1 MIATRLTLVKS
12 HNRSCRSMGQ
22 RDHHRRRRAMQ
33 GFPLLPPPLKGA
45 FEPTPVLIRLLLLQE
60 LQQRGGGQ
68 GWMAL
73 KQRQQQRVPDL
84 GQWVGT
90 LPATGLGGFGL
101 KAACINP
108 VGIAHRDANR
118 CGSHLLAA
126 TGSSFGHVE
135 RNLLNGEGIRHDPV
149 PCAWPPDSADPS
161 GAVNQI
167 GAPSQTYCCGT
178 IGNPPECVPCHVDS
192 NKVQLL
198 TRTRQ
203 TSSLASRYNR
213 DSLLGCIRSSL
224 H

>member
-1 MIATRLTLVKS
+1 
-12 HNRSCRSMGQ
+12 
-22 RDHHRRRRAMQ
+22 
-33 GFPLLPPPLKGA
+33 
-45 FEPTPVLIRLLLLQE
+45 
-60 LQQRGGGQ
+60 
-68 GWMAL
+68 MAL

-101 KAACINP
+101 EAACINP

-135 RNLLNGEGIRHDPV
+135 RNLLNGEWIRHDPV
-149 PCAWPPDSADPS
+149 PCAWQPDSADPS

-192 NKVQLL
+192 NTVQLL

-203 TSSLASRYNR
+203 TSSFASRYNR
-213 DSLLGCIRSSL
+213 DSLLGCIGNPLHQERLQYEVQLSPHAEIGLEALDLALVAYYWPDASILTLVLSNLLRLRGQIATSSGHEML
-224 H
+224 VS

>member
-1 MIATRLTLVKS
+1 MAPAEGLPVLPAT
-12 HNRSCRSMGQ
+12 
-22 RDHHRRRRAMQ
+22 
-33 GFPLLPPPLKGA
+33 PPSPVAPSILKGPGGSVFVSPLA
-45 FEPTPVLIRLLLLQE
+45 QFSMSPDS
-60 LQQRGGGQ
+60 GGQ

-101 KAACINP
+101 EAACINP

-135 RNLLNGEGIRHDPV
+135 RNLLNGEWIRHDPV
-149 PCAWPPDSADPS
+149 PCAWQPDSADPS

-192 NKVQLL
+192 NTVQLL

-203 TSSLASRYNR
+203 TSSFASRYNR